1 MFRHT
6 PPNAMASAS
15 IRRSES
21 RRTERTSS
29 PVRRGR
35 RLAGL
40 TFSLSLVI
48 STLAIA
54 GLGGTAGA
62 ADSPQAIVTLLP
74 ATVAVGQNAT
84 VAVSKSVL
92 PKGDSAKKL
101 TLTWGDGSKTVTLAG
116 LGARAT
122 HQYVAPGHYAVTVKL
137 TDAHGKTVS
146 GSAIQVVQA
155 RSGSYSGS
163 YSANGYGITL
173 YVSGSQTEV
182 QDISIPVD
190 YLESAGTTFA
200 PDAPVVLDSV
210 ALAANGSFSSTSTQT
225 GVVGSDNYPAT
236 FTITFA
242 GRFQGFS
249 NGAPEAAG
257 SVLETAKYT
266 DGTTYSCTS
275 NKQSWSVTRNAQPTQ
290 PTTLPPVGS
299 YSGAYSANGYGI
311 TLYVSRTQT
320 QLQDISIPVDYLE
333 CAGTTFAPDAPVVL
347 DSVALAANGSFS
359 STSTQTGVVGSDNY
373 PTTFTI
379 TFQGHFHG
387 VNASGAARAAGSVL
401 ETATYTNG
409 TTFSCTSNKQS
420 WSITRGS
427 QPTQPTT
434 LPPAGSYSGSY
445 SGNGY
450 GISLYVSGS
459 RTQLQ
464 DISIP
469 VDYLESADTTFAPDA
484 PVVLDSVALAAD
496 GSFSSTSTQTGVV
509 GSDNYPTTFTITFQG
524 HFHGVNASGAA
535 RAAGSV
541 LETATYTNGT
551 TNSCTSNKQSW
562 SVAWDTQPTQ
572 PTTLPPVGTYSGSY
586 SANGYGITLNVGSQT
601 QLQDISIPVD
611 YLYCDGTTLSSDAP
625 VVLDSVALAAD
636 GSFSSTS
643 TQTGVVGP
651 DNYPATFTITF
662 EGHFHGVNAS
672 GAARAAG
679 SVLETATYTNGT
691 TNSCTSNKQSWS
703 VAWTGS

>member
-1 MFRHT
+1 MGLPKR
-6 PPNAMASAS
+6 PVRSS
-15 IRRSES
+15 RRRS
-21 RRTERTSS
+21 TPMGPPTAAPPTSS
-29 PVRRGR
+29 PGRSRGIR
-35 RLAGL
+35 
-40 TFSLSLVI
+40 
-48 STLAIA
+48 
-54 GLGGTAGA
+54 
-62 ADSPQAIVTLLP
+62 
-74 ATVAVGQNAT
+74 
-84 VAVSKSVL
+84 
-92 PKGDSAKKL
+92 
-101 TLTWGDGSKTVTLAG
+101 
-116 LGARAT
+116 
-122 HQYVAPGHYAVTVKL
+122 
-137 TDAHGKTVS
+137 
-146 GSAIQVVQA
+146 
-155 RSGSYSGS
+155 
-163 YSANGYGITL
+163 
-173 YVSGSQTEV
+173 
-182 QDISIPVD
+182 
-190 YLESAGTTFA
+190 
-200 PDAPVVLDSV
+200 
-210 ALAANGSFSSTSTQT
+210 
-225 GVVGSDNYPAT
+225 
-236 FTITFA
+236 
-242 GRFQGFS
+242 
-249 NGAPEAAG
+249 
-257 SVLETAKYT
+257 
-266 DGTTYSCTS
+266 
-275 NKQSWSVTRNAQPTQ
+275 QPTQ

-333 CAGTTFAPDAPVVL
+333 SAGTTFAPDAPVVL

-469 VDYLESADTTFAPDA
+469 VDYLECADTTFAPDA